1 MEKYVVRLTQNE
13 RDDLLSLIKTGKAS
27 AAKLTH
33 ARIILATDENNTD
46 QPKIDTEVAK
56 ELHVS
61 SKTVARTRQRFVEEG
76 LESALSR
83 KPHSNTRP
91 RKIDGEQEAH
101 LIALSC
107 SNPPDGR
114 ARWTLKLLASQ
125 LIELEIVDSISPAT
139 VSRVLKKTR

>member
-1 MEKYVVRLTQNE
+1 MERYVVKLTQDE
-13 RDDLLSLIKTGKAS
+13 RINLLLLVKTGKAS

-46 QPKIDTEVAK
+46 KTPYDTKVSK

-61 SKTVARTRQRFVEEG
+61 SRTVARTRQRFVEEG

-91 RKIDGEQEAH
+91 RKIDGDQEAH

-107 SNPPDGR
+107 STPPAGR
-114 ARWTLKLLASQ
+114 SRWTLKLLANH
-125 LIELEIVDSISPAT
+125 LIELEIIDSVSLAT

>member
-1 MEKYVVRLTQNE
+1 MERYVVKLTQDE
-13 RDDLLSLIKTGKAS
+13 RANLLLLVKTGKAS

-46 QPKIDTEVAK
+46 TIPYDTKVSK

-61 SKTVARTRQRFVEEG
+61 SRTVARTRQRFVEEG

-91 RKIDGEQEAH
+91 RKMDGDQEAH

-107 SNPPDGR
+107 STPPAGR
-114 ARWTLKLLASQ
+114 SRWTLKLLANH
-125 LIELEIVDSISPAT
+125 LIELEIIDSVSSAT

>member
-1 MEKYVVRLTQNE
+1 MERYVVKLTQDE
-13 RDDLLSLIKTGKAS
+13 RTNLLLLVKTGNTS

-46 QPKIDTEVAK
+46 KPPYDTKVSKEV
-56 ELHVS
+56 HVS
-61 SKTVARTRQRFVEEG
+61 SKTVARIRQRFVEEG

-91 RKIDGEQEAH
+91 RKIDGDQEAH

-107 SNPPDGR
+107 STPPDGR
-114 ARWTLKLLASQ
+114 ARWTLKLLANH
-125 LIELEIVDSISPAT
+125 LIELEIIDSVSPAT
-139 VSRVLKKTR
+139 IGRVLKKMR

>member
-1 MEKYVVRLTQNE
+1 MERYVVKLTQDE
-13 RDDLLSLIKTGKAS
+13 RINLLLLVKTGKAS

-46 QPKIDTEVAK
+46 KTPYDTKVSK

-61 SKTVARTRQRFVEEG
+61 SRTVARTRQRFVEEG

-91 RKIDGEQEAH
+91 RKMDGDQEAH

-107 SNPPDGR
+107 STPPAGR
-114 ARWTLKLLASQ
+114 SRWTLKLLANH
-125 LIELEIVDSISPAT
+125 LIELEIIDSVSSAT

>member
-1 MEKYVVRLTQNE
+1 MERYVVKLTQDE
-13 RDDLLSLIKTGKAS
+13 RSNLLLLVKTGKVS

-46 QPKIDTEVAK
+46 KTPHDTKVSK
-56 ELHVS
+56 ELYVS
-61 SKTVARTRQRFVEEG
+61 SRTVARTRQRFVEEG

-91 RKIDGEQEAH
+91 RKIDGDQEAH

-107 SNPPDGR
+107 STPPAGR
-114 ARWTLKLLASQ
+114 ARWTLKLLTNH
-125 LIELEIVDSISPAT
+125 LIELEVIDSVSSAT
-139 VSRVLKKTR
+139 VGRVLKKTR

>member
-1 MEKYVVRLTQNE
+1 MERYVVKLTQDE
-13 RDDLLSLIKTGKAS
+13 RINLLLLVKTGKAS

-46 QPKIDTEVAK
+46 KTPYDTKVSK

-61 SKTVARTRQRFVEEG
+61 SRTVARTRQRFVEEG

-91 RKIDGEQEAH
+91 RKIDGDQEAH

-107 SNPPDGR
+107 STPPAGR
-114 ARWTLKLLASQ
+114 SRWTLKLLANH
-125 LIELEIVDSISPAT
+125 LIELEIIDSVSSAT

>member
-1 MEKYVVRLTQNE
+1 MERYVVKLTQDE
-13 RDDLLSLIKTGKAS
+13 RANLLLLVKTGKAS

-46 QPKIDTEVAK
+46 KTPYDTKVSK

-61 SKTVARTRQRFVEEG
+61 SRTVARTRQRFVEEG
-76 LESALSR
+76 LDSALSR

-91 RKIDGEQEAH
+91 RKIDGDQEAH

-107 SNPPDGR
+107 SAPPAGR
-114 ARWTLKLLASQ
+114 ARWTLKLLANH
-125 LIELEIVDSISPAT
+125 LIELEIIDSVSSAT
-139 VSRVLKKTR
+139 ISRVLKKTR

>member
-1 MEKYVVRLTQNE
+1 MERYVVKLTQDE
-13 RDDLLSLIKTGKAS
+13 RANLLLLVKTGKAS

-46 QPKIDTEVAK
+46 KTPYDTKVSK

-61 SKTVARTRQRFVEEG
+61 SRTVARTRQRFVEEG

-91 RKIDGEQEAH
+91 RKIDGDQEAH

-107 SNPPDGR
+107 STPPAGR
-114 ARWTLKLLASQ
+114 SRWTLKLLANH
-125 LIELEIVDSISPAT
+125 LIELEIIDSVSSAT